1 MSTSKKVGSG
11 IPNLAGSN
19 LCNSINSFF
28 HIFCANFRGMGGDE
42 GPTAIASVVVLLVGP
57 GKKSDNGVRGVRAI
71 RALELPLVLTDVFGA
86 VKVVTPDNAVLC
98 GMQPRLGVVAGF
110 VGDPVAAASVVLI
123 DMHYVSTS
131 VPAAHRTGLPESL
144 PLLSPSRWYCL
155 DRRSRSVFRRPRA
168 LRSS

>member
-1 MSTSKKVGSG
+1 
-11 IPNLAGSN
+11 
-19 LCNSINSFF
+19 
-28 HIFCANFRGMGGDE
+28 MGWDD

-110 VGDPVAAASVVLI
+110 VGDPVAAASVVLR
-123 DMHYVSTS
+123 HALCKHLC
-131 VPAAHRTGLPESL
+131 PAAHCTGLPESL
-144 PLLSPSRWYCL
+144 QQTRGI
-155 DRRSRSVFRRPRA
+155 VM
-168 LRSS
+168 